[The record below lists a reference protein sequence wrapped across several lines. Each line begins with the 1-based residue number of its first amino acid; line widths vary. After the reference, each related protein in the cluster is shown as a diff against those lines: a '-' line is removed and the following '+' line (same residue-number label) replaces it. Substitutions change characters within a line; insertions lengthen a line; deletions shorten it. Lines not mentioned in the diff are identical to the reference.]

1 MGIFETGLDALFD
14 VFLIVDSSMRVDILN
29 ALQKRFVEDISL
41 VEDDPETRAG
51 ELLANVSK
59 EILQSAAEKNW
70 TKFEAAQIYFE
81 ELCQIDET
89 ALPKISND
97 SVTEMSPLFRDMDET
112 GSSPLSLNSSLD
124 LDLDQDP
131 SVGLLSTA
139 VINPESGSSLEES
152 WTGNDTA
159 SLCIDKDSEPEE
171 PDKSEL
177 CTGDYN
183 MMKKEEEG
191 TVTTFA
197 DSLDETFSL
206 EPSTCREFSVV
217 VNGTLYTGAESATN
231 SSFCGDD
238 SISSEDSDFEGETMK
253 DRNRRLLTQERKSQ
267 SLKRVRRSK
276 QSGKHAKHSPSLM
289 VIKEEANGSD
299 EEDCKSEAEISSAVN
314 LSNQEETIED
324 VRSREI
330 VSMLKKRTVKCRH
343 GTRVRSR
350 IKTKKNRSLVKL
362 TSVVGR
368 SFLPVVFSKIIRL
381 YSCSAFRYA
390 MFRSNRRY
398 KPGD

>member
-1 MGIFETGLDALFD
+1 
-14 VFLIVDSSMRVDILN
+14 
-29 ALQKRFVEDISL
+29 
-41 VEDDPETRAG
+41 
-51 ELLANVSK
+51 
-59 EILQSAAEKNW
+59 
-70 TKFEAAQIYFE
+70 
-81 ELCQIDET
+81 
-89 ALPKISND
+89 
-97 SVTEMSPLFRDMDET
+97 
-112 GSSPLSLNSSLD
+112 
-124 LDLDQDP
+124 
-131 SVGLLSTA
+131 
-139 VINPESGSSLEES
+139 
-152 WTGNDTA
+152 
-159 SLCIDKDSEPEE
+159 
-171 PDKSEL
+171 
-177 CTGDYN
+177 
-183 MMKKEEEG
+183 
-191 TVTTFA
+191 
-197 DSLDETFSL
+197 
-206 EPSTCREFSVV
+206 
-217 VNGTLYTGAESATN
+217 
-231 SSFCGDD
+231 
-238 SISSEDSDFEGETMK
+238 MK

-276 QSGKHAKHSPSLM
+276 QSGKHAKHSPRLM

-324 VRSREI
+324 VGSREI

-368 SFLPVVFSKIIRL
+368 SSLPVIFSKIIRL